1 MQSAI
6 GAPFIALGIALAFG
20 GLAAAAHFGIRLA
33 IRSQRLREEGRG
45 ATLEV
50 RVIEALRK
58 PLVAALVLVGVLA
71 ALTWL
76 NETTHPFPVDT
87 RQGAQWLRQ
96 AWMVVIIGVVCYA
109 LTRLA
114 RAFLGWRLV
123 ARYADASP
131 AMRAIVLPILNR
143 TAGIAV
149 FTMGGLIA
157 LNILGIP
164 ITPLLAGIGIGGL
177 AVALALSPTLSSYIA
192 GTFVVAE
199 GQIREGDYIELDPER
214 AGFVENVGW
223 RSTVLRSRFNN
234 MIIVPNSVITDSVV
248 TNYDTPNT
256 FVTGIV
262 ANGVSYASD
271 LGRVEEVALATA
283 RDVIDS
289 SDDANKEFEPV
300 LRYFDFGDSNV
311 GFNLI
316 FQARDRAGMFA
327 ARHEIIKGI
336 HARFKEEGIEI
347 NYPVRKLE
355 APSELGYLTVG
366 RGRRGLR
373 RRFR

>member
-1 MQSAI
+1 MQSDIA
-6 GAPFIALGIALAFG
+6 APFIALGIALGFG

-33 IRSQRLREEGRG
+33 IRSRRLREEGR
-45 ATLEV
+45 
-50 RVIEALRK
+50 
-58 PLVAALVLVGVLA
+58 VAALVLMGVLA
-71 ALTWL
+71 AVTWL

-87 RQGAQWLRQ
+87 RQVAQWLRQ

-114 RAFLGWRLV
+114 RAFLSWRLV
-123 ARYADASP
+123 VRYADASP

-271 LGRVEEVALATA
+271 LERVEEVALATA

-289 SDDANKEFEPV
+289 SDDANKDFEPI
-300 LRYFDFGDSNV
+300 LRYFEFGDSNV

-327 ARHEIIKGI
+327 VQHEIIKRI

-347 NYPVRKLE
+347 NYPVRNLE
-355 APSELGYLTVG
+355 APSELGYLPVG
-366 RGRRGLR
+366 RGRRR